1 MEVEVPVE
9 YEYMYSYSRAPGSRS
24 CLLYSKPLSRYS
36 CTAGYNCTTAV
47 YSWTPGPPRGQG
59 FFMDRESEGFPH
71 SEWKLSFLLL
81 RGCNCAKF
89 LSRVLATD
97 LLAAVGLLAPTAVTV
112 HSTEYSVLLLCRI
125 GDSCSCSRP
134 VPESPRLL
142 SKPRVVRS
150 TGRAPRRALSTAQL
164 GARLGGAGAVWGGR
178 ALKRGTRTIV
188 VKSLGLTT
196 TLGPQVT
203 YSRLPHLGRPI
214 GQHD

>member
-1 MEVEVPVE
+1 
-9 YEYMYSYSRAPGSRS
+9 
-24 CLLYSKPLSRYS
+24 
-36 CTAGYNCTTAV
+36 
-47 YSWTPGPPRGQG
+47 
-59 FFMDRESEGFPH
+59 MDRESEGFPH

-112 HSTEYSVLLLCRI
+112 HSAQYSVLLLCRI